1 MAVHLEGVHSV
12 FTPKTK
18 RRPEKGEA
26 TATSLNRNTPK
37 QKVSCGASRCTTPSV
52 LGRRIPA
59 QCLRCNA
66 RTLSSRG
73 PANAPLHVLGKP
85 GPHRP
90 GPTPLPNPTVS
101 STPCFRDS
109 PAPLAPKCL
118 LSSQPLQPDPP
129 ILLPSQRGRP
139 CRTGLPRRRRGRWPS
154 GPAPATPLAASTPD
168 APTTTPLPAASRSP
182 RRPAP
187 RPSPRRYSHF
197 SLPLELRFLLL
208 LLPLLLL
215 VQAAALAHRAPED
228 VDAVGRGRR
237 ALPVP
242 LAPGHGR
249 VGGARARARLPPPVP
264 FTFPGFGALPHAL
277 LVPRPRPRPA
287 PLLVVFAALGVFG
300 AGRAAAP
307 RPAHPSGRSC
317 DQPLA
322 SGPARARLPS
332 PSPPDSGWSSCG
344 DRGEGSCYPD
354 DFVPLPE
361 VNGRHEGRLKRQG
374 RNARSC

>member
-1 MAVHLEGVHSV
+1 MLSLD
-12 FTPKTK
+12 
-18 RRPEKGEA
+18 EKGISLYSISFWTEQEA
-26 TATSLNRNTPK
+26 HPTLKVLPWTVSTFQTTERYLSGFLCCKLSLSLSLEFFEQLLFHDALGFLHPSENFSLNFILPFL
-37 QKVSCGASRCTTPSV
+37 QFFLYPFCHQFFYSSCCFF
-52 LGRRIPA
+52 LDEFFFYF
-59 QCLRCNA
+59 L
-66 RTLSSRG
+66 
-73 PANAPLHVLGKP
+73 
-85 GPHRP
+85 
-90 GPTPLPNPTVS
+90 LPN
-101 STPCFRDS
+101 
-109 PAPLAPKCL
+109 
-118 LSSQPLQPDPP
+118 
-129 ILLPSQRGRP
+129 
-139 CRTGLPRRRRGRWPS
+139 
-154 GPAPATPLAASTPD
+154 
-168 APTTTPLPAASRSP
+168 
-182 RRPAP
+182 
-187 RPSPRRYSHF
+187 F

-307 RPAHPSGRSC
+307 RPAHPSGRRC
-317 DQPLA
+317 DQPLV

-344 DRGEGSCYPD
+344 DRGEGSC
-354 DFVPLPE
+354 
-361 VNGRHEGRLKRQG
+361 
-374 RNARSC
+374 